1 MYLNNFKV
9 IPVEQWENFDV
20 VTPQRFVAVAEDRY
34 NVYLIGLYPCHQFYE
49 FTGNKS
55 ERAVNRI
62 LVQLLNGKVVVVNWT
77 DACLISAQQYGLNK
91 YVSCINIGNALRTNT
106 DVRNDLYDRFL
117 QTAIRGSVT
126 ELDSWP
132 VFVTCGN
139 VIEENALT
147 LWEGKGLVQVRQN
160 IYTLKEGQK
169 TVAVYALKSRDGRD
183 IVVEVIIVRGGCHP
197 TYQYHARDKK
207 EAKKEFNETME
218 IVAAALR
225 LAREYKKDAK
235 KNSGEI
241 RKEFKR
247 LLSDS
252 IKASVEAM
260 KKRME

>member
-126 ELDSWP
+126 ELD
-132 VFVTCGN
+132 
-139 VIEENALT
+139 
-147 LWEGKGLVQVRQN
+147 
-160 IYTLKEGQK
+160 
-169 TVAVYALKSRDGRD
+169 
-183 IVVEVIIVRGGCHP
+183 
-197 TYQYHARDKK
+197 
-207 EAKKEFNETME
+207 
-218 IVAAALR
+218 
-225 LAREYKKDAK
+225 
-235 KNSGEI
+235 
-241 RKEFKR
+241 
-247 LLSDS
+247 
-252 IKASVEAM
+252 
-260 KKRME
+260 